1 VGEVVSPKSTL
12 KHLFGTGKAS
22 QVSPNGEVFVRGYRL
37 GWSRMQ
43 KELHG
48 VRISAVDMFV
58 NSMLGYGR
66 EVQRHRHQTVRS
78 D

>member
-1 VGEVVSPKSTL
+1 VSPKSTL

-66 EVQRHRHQTVRS
+66 EVQRHRQQIVRS